1 MALQQRSVR
10 AYAFGPFVLHLR
22 NHVLYRMGLPVEMHA
37 RLFDILQCLVTN
49 SDRLVT
55 KELLVDQVW
64 GGLPIGDN
72 NIAQHMHMVRE
83 VLGDLSKP
91 YRYVATV
98 HGRGYRMIAEPR
110 AIVEGP
116 SEARAS
122 APPDLLGRT
131 LASELLSNAA
141 FFMTMGTPAALDSAA
156 QIARKALEID
166 PRLADAHA
174 AIAMSALLKGAFVFG
189 VPTQQ
194 YAIARRHASQ
204 ALALESQCA
213 RAHVVMAALA
223 ILEDLSP
230 ARAHAHL
237 EAAAAILPELAEI
250 GIVRVLAHSAQGL
263 HAQALEAARS
273 ALVLH
278 PSSCAVA
285 AYGAF
290 AEYVSGDLDR
300 AAATLDRLLVF
311 KPGAAFPTYLLGL
324 TRLAQTNYS
333 AAREVFEEL
342 LAARISLIPAYEK
355 FRVRAVAALAFIEAR
370 SGSPEDA
377 RALARDVER
386 STHPSYV
393 ALALAR
399 AGTGE
404 RDAVLA
410 ALESAR
416 EQRDPWFAFVA
427 ADPVF
432 AEFRDVPQFARIV
445 RLEDGDE
452 NMNF

>member
-1 MALQQRSVR
+1 MAIEGTSVR

-22 NHVLYRMGLPVEMHA
+22 NHVLYRMGLPVDMHA

-49 SDRLVT
+49 SERLVT

-72 NIAQHMHMVRE
+72 NIAQHVHMVRD

-91 YRYVATV
+91 YRYIATV

-110 AIVEGP
+110 PIMDGP
-116 SEARAS
+116 GDVRAS
-122 APPDLLGRT
+122 TSDLLSQT

-156 QIARKALEID
+156 QLSRKALEID
-166 PRLADAHA
+166 PRLAEAHA
-174 AIAMSALLKGAFVFG
+174 SIAMSALLKGAFGFG

-194 YAIARRHASQ
+194 YAIARRHAAQ

-213 RAHVVMAALA
+213 RAHVAMAALA
-223 ILEDLSP
+223 ILDDLDP
-230 ARAHAHL
+230 ARAQPHL
-237 EAAAAILPELAEI
+237 DAAVAILPQLPEI
-250 GIVRVLAHSAQGL
+250 GILRMLAFTAQRR
-263 HAQALEAARS
+263 HHEALEAAVS

-278 PSSCAVA
+278 PSSCAVS

-290 AEYVSGDLDR
+290 AEYQAGDLER
-300 AAATLDRLLVF
+300 AASTLDRLLVF
-311 KPGAAFPTYLLGL
+311 KPGAAFALYMLGL
-324 TRLAQTNYS
+324 TRLAQGNYA
-333 AAREVFEEL
+333 AARGPFEEL

-355 FRVRAVAALAFIEAR
+355 FRVRAVAALSFVEAR
-370 SGSPEDA
+370 SGSAEDA

-386 STHPSYV
+386 AAHPSYV

-399 AGTGE
+399 AGTGDE
-404 RDAVLA
+404 NAVLG
-410 ALESAR
+410 ALEQAR
-416 EQRDPWFAFVA
+416 ELRDPWFPFVA
-427 ADPVF
+427 SDPVF
-432 AEFRDVPQFARIV
+432 EEFHDSTRF
-445 RLEDGDE
+445 LEITRGRSAGS
-452 NMNF
+452 MNF